1 MAPSSQALLCRYHY
15 DPLDRLAG
23 AAPTGQAQVQRFYQ
37 KSRLATEIQ
46 GAFGRTIVQYEDQVL
61 AQQQS
66 RVKVAAET
74 TLLATDQQRT
84 VLQLLDK
91 NGTEAVVYNAY
102 GHHSADSGL
111 ACLLGFTGEHRDPIT
126 GHYLLGNGYR
136 AFNPVLMRFNSPDRL
151 SPFGA
156 GGVNAYAYCQGDPVN
171 FYDFMGH
178 VRFRIEP
185 PSRVNPGG
193 AVIRAPQRTAVRPVV
208 SSNLA
213 VPIASSSSSTVAQA
227 SATPVVGVVSLLPIS
242 VGPSMP
248 VAGPSSNSFS
258 VATTSLSPQPIN
270 TGSELAKT
278 AIRYKTMLISRQL
291 SNKLLDGKVFDDAYR
306 AEITHGALVSGRDAA
321 SKLSGHYSG
330 VYISSNR
337 AAKQVVKYSELA
349 EKYGRAI
356 EKFEIDFFQ
365 KFSRSVRTAP

>member
-61 AQQQS
+61 AQRQS
-66 RVKVAAET
+66 RFKVVAET

-102 GHHSADSGL
+102 GHHSVDSGL

-171 FYDFMGH
+171 FYDWMG
-178 VRFRIEP
+178 RSPI
-185 PSRVNPGG
+185 G
-193 AVIRAPQRTAVRPVV
+193 AVCERLVLYQDSGPRRSSALAILLSRMQIRLLIMIMRMLSRMHFHSSRLIPILRFLVQAPP
-208 SSNLA
+208 LH
-213 VPIASSSSSTVAQA
+213 
-227 SATPVVGVVSLLPIS
+227 L
-242 VGPSMP
+242 
-248 VAGPSSNSFS
+248 
-258 VATTSLSPQPIN
+258 
-270 TGSELAKT
+270 
-278 AIRYKTMLISRQL
+278 
-291 SNKLLDGKVFDDAYR
+291 
-306 AEITHGALVSGRDAA
+306 
-321 SKLSGHYSG
+321 
-330 VYISSNR
+330 
-337 AAKQVVKYSELA
+337 
-349 EKYGRAI
+349 
-356 EKFEIDFFQ
+356 
-365 KFSRSVRTAP
+365 